1 MGIGLWRRQECW
13 VGGNFRSME
22 PTLDQVREEL
32 AGIHDELIELP
43 TDAFGRRAELKS
55 RQNELRQLSHQL
67 AEGTGMRDPAVLKAA
82 FNRLHQLRDQVL
94 ATHLKPQATA
104 TGFAGVGTDFNLL
117 VNRAIDEGA
126 GLKEIESQLE
136 ETLKQLRSSQ

>member
-1 MGIGLWRRQECW
+1 
-13 VGGNFRSME
+13 ME

-32 AGIHDELIELP
+32 AGIHDELIEIP
-43 TDAFGRRAELKS
+43 KDAFGRRAELKS
-55 RQNELRQLSHQL
+55 RQNELRQLSHHL
-67 AEGTGMRDPAVLKAA
+67 AEGTGMRDPAVLRAA
-82 FNRLHQLRDQVL
+82 FDRLQQLRDQVL

-104 TGFAGVGTDFNLL
+104 TGFAGVETDFTLL

-136 ETLKQLRSSQ
+136 ETLKQLRSSQQR